1 MKDYKIDNI
10 IEQSYHRPMFT
21 VELGQYTT
29 RGGVKPGDD
38 LEADYLARTWTAQD
52 VIFASDKEDEATDFF
67 RKEKEGLPSAVNNL
81 GGDGE
86 YSVLELVRYEDGG
99 GRVLVRAV
107 SGIE

>member
-1 MKDYKIDNI
+1 MEYKTDEL
-10 IEQSYHRPMFT
+10 IEQSYHRPTFT

-52 VIFASDKEDEATDFF
+52 VIFASGNEDEADDFF
-67 RKEKEGLPSAVNNL
+67 RKEQEGLPGAVNNL

-86 YSVLELVRYEDGG
+86 YSVLELVKYEDGG
-99 GRVLVRAV
+99 SRVLKQAV
-107 SGIE
+107 SEIK